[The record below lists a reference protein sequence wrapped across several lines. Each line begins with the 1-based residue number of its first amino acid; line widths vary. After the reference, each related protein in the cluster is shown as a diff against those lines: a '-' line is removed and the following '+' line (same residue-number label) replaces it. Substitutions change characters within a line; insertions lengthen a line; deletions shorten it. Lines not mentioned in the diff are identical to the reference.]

1 MFCPMR
7 IVSLLASGTELCCAL
22 GAGDRLVGRSH
33 ECDHPAWVKALPA
46 VSEPTFD
53 ITGSSAEIDRR
64 VRERLHA
71 GEPLYRVDEEALAR
85 LAPDVLITQ
94 THCEVCAVTPGD
106 LLAQNPERVPNL
118 PRWASAGDPPTPDA
132 IHAGAGAAPR
142 LERRQVVA
150 LSAGTLDGIL
160 DGFRGV
166 ARVLDLVDAGERLIG
181 ELQERVRAV
190 ERAVAGRPRPRVV
203 CLEWIDPIFCM
214 GNWGPELVARAGG
227 DNRLGVSGAH
237 STTGTWDEVRR
248 ADPEVLV
255 IAPCGFDLERTARE
269 MPALTAQ
276 PGWSDLRAVRAGRV
290 YLADGNLYF
299 NRSGPSVFDSVRILA
314 EILHAGALEPTF
326 EGRAWQRFEIRSP
339 LPSAGE
345 G

>member
-1 MFCPMR
+1 MR

-71 GEPLYRVDEEALAR
+71 GAPLYRVDEEALAR

-106 LLAQNPERVPNL
+106 LA
-118 PRWASAGDPPTPDA
+118 
-132 IHAGAGAAPR
+132 HAGAGAAPR

-190 ERAVAGRPRPRVV
+190 ERAVAGRPRPSVV

-255 IAPCGFDLERTARE
+255 IAPCGFDIERTARE

-314 EILHAGALEPTF
+314 EILHAGALEPMF
-326 EGRAWQRFEIRSP
+326 EGRGWRRLRS
-339 LPSAGE
+339 
-345 G
+345 

>member
-1 MFCPMR
+1 MR

-22 GAGDRLVGRSH
+22 GAGDWLVGRSH
-33 ECDHPAWVKALPA
+33 ECDHPPWVKALPA

-94 THCEVCAVTPGD
+94 THCEVCAVTPGG

-181 ELQERVRAV
+181 ELEERVRAV
-190 ERAVAGRPRPRVV
+190 ERAVAGRPRPSVV

-227 DNRLGVSGAH
+227 DNRLGVFGAH

-276 PGWSDLRAVRAGRV
+276 PGWCDLRAVRAGRV

-326 EGRAWQRFEIRSP
+326 EGRAWRRFEIRSP